1 MNYYKNF
8 INQFSKLT
16 NDLNYEWIMIDDSES
31 DNIRL
36 LLEGPKNSPYEDGL
50 YKIEL
55 EFYDIFPNSPP
66 HVKFITKIWHPL
78 VEYITGKMCQDYF
91 KENWSDKNNVKN
103 FVDLL
108 QNLLVN
114 YNFSSGVNLDAIN
127 DLKEGNFEKKAKEI
141 NQRYALE

>member
-16 NDLNYEWIMIDDSES
+16 NDLNYEWIMIDDGES

-36 LLEGPKNSPYEDGL
+36 LLEGPENSPYKDGL

-66 HVKFITKIWHPL
+66 NVKFITKIWHPL
-78 VEYITGKMCQDYF
+78 VEYTTGKMCQDYF

-141 NQRYALE
+141 NQKYALE